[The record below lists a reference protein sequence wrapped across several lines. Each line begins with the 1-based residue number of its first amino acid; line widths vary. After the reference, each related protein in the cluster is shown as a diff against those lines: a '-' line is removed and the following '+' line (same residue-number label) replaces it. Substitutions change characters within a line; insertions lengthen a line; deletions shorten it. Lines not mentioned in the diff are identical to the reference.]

1 MYPHDNPQIAH
12 TGFSSLYVAAGQGDH
27 LVDMSAHHNSPR
39 LRFLFLQM
47 QKLKGITFVELLPCD
62 DPDTDIMHV
71 ITEPDLSAYVPKSL
85 NRFITFDPAVHDHV
99 TYVRDKVAGPT
110 YEWSVDEHLPSLG
123 DSVRGAGV
131 YNHRHL
137 RSSSHSLATATKCT
151 CSHSMTSN
159 ASSMQKGRLPLK
171 SA

>member
-1 MYPHDNPQIAH
+1 
-12 TGFSSLYVAAGQGDH
+12 
-27 LVDMSAHHNSPR
+27 
-39 LRFLFLQM
+39 M

-123 DSVRGAGV
+123 DSVRIV
-131 YNHRHL
+131 LKSTTPHTQP
-137 RSSSHSLATATKCT
+137 SFATATT
-151 CSHSMTSN
+151 CSCCPSATSS
-159 ASSMQKGRLPLK
+159 ASSMPTGRWPSR